1 MTTPTRA
8 ALGPRWLSARTLA
21 LPIAFLVILWLAGF
35 LTGSLLD
42 GPPDWALADFALDFS
57 TASGQ
62 PWTLITSSFFATG
75 LADYLVS
82 SVLLFV
88 GLSFACRFAG
98 IWRTAL
104 SFLLGAV
111 ISSFVLN
118 LLLDWGV
125 NNDAEWLGYIGG
137 SYQVGC
143 YAGLCAAVG
152 MTTAQL
158 EALWRRRIRL
168 LLLAVSIMFML
179 YLGVG
184 QSILAF
190 FGALIGIALGPLLTR
205 RKTDFHLRHSSTR
218 ETRVLLATM
227 VGVFAIGPLIAQL
240 TASFSAGP
248 LSLIN
253 EFTLQSGLDSEAVK
267 EACNGQS
274 ACESLQSVV
283 GASSPGAVIL
293 TLIPV
298 LLSLVCAE
306 GLRRGRRL
314 SFWITIAVQGYLA
327 VLCLLVCVV
336 YLLDPGSDSVA
347 EVLNVLAVY
356 LAPLVIAPLAVI
368 LTLVLNRHAFSV
380 PSSRQSVRQLA
391 KVSLT
396 LSVTLVLVYAV
407 AWFAEDNLSSDVP
420 ASLLAQLPHLLIPF
434 PGPFDS
440 NLPQGLIC
448 TLLYTFGAAA
458 IWLILLYLLVRD
470 YWRFG
475 GQNPDHTADREKAA
489 ELIRRGGDSLSHM
502 ALWENNHYWFTP
514 DGQAGVA
521 YQVHHG
527 VALTVAGPFG
537 DPRWQGAAAQG
548 FVAHSIELGLV
559 PCFYS
564 APSSLGPG
572 IAELG
577 FRPLEVAEETRLKV
591 TSQTFRGKEWQNV
604 RTAINKARKLEIKE
618 QWGSYASFAPGVRAQ
633 IAQLSEEWV
642 AEKALPQLGFTL
654 GGLDELK
661 DDSVLCCV
669 AVDDAGIVLAVTSWL
684 PVYRE
689 GEIISWTLDFMRRH
703 PDSFNGVMEFMIAS
717 AVKYFQQE
725 VSEISLS
732 GTPLAGSFNQDGERA
747 EDAMSRLLAFLAV
760 ALEPFYG
767 FRSLAAFKARFQP
780 VHRTMYMYYQDPLAL
795 PSIALA
801 VTEAYLPGQSAKQ
814 RTQMLRQLLA
824 N

>member
-1 MTTPTRA
+1 MTIPTRSSRSQ
-8 ALGPRWLSARTLA
+8 RWLSPRTLA
-21 LPIAFLVILWLAGF
+21 LPLAYLLVFWLLGIF
-35 LTGSLLD
+35 TGSVAD
-42 GPPDWALADFALDFS
+42 GPSDATFTAFALDFS

-75 LADYLVS
+75 WADYLVS
-82 SVLLFV
+82 SLLLLI
-88 GLSFACRFAG
+88 GLGFACRFAG
-98 IWRTAL
+98 VWRTAL
-104 SFLLGAV
+104 AFFLGAV
-111 ISSFVLN
+111 VSSFVLN

-125 NNDAEWLGYIGG
+125 NNDAEWLGYLGG

-158 EALWRRRIRL
+158 EMLWRRRIRL

-190 FGALIGIALGPLLTR
+190 FGALLGIALGPLLSR

-218 ETRVLLATM
+218 ETRVLLATI
-227 VGVFAIGPLIAQL
+227 VAVFAIGPLIAQL

-253 EFTLQSGLDSEAVK
+253 QFTLQAGLDAEAVK
-267 EACNGQS
+267 EACNNQA
-274 ACESLQSVV
+274 ACENLQSIV
-283 GASSPGAVIL
+283 GASSPGAVLL

-327 VLCLLVCVV
+327 ALCLLVSVV
-336 YLLDPGSDSVA
+336 YLLDPGSDSTS
-347 EVLNVLAVY
+347 EVLSVLAVY
-356 LAPLVIAPLAVI
+356 LAPMVLAPLLVILALI
-368 LTLVLNRHAFSV
+368 LNRHAFQV
-380 PSSRQSVRQLA
+380 SSTKQSVRQLA
-391 KVSLT
+391 KTSLI
-396 LSVTLVLVYAV
+396 LSVTLVVVYSV
-407 AWFAEDNLSSDVP
+407 AWFAEDNLDNDVP
-420 ASLLAQLPHLLIPF
+420 TSLLAQLPHLLIPF

-458 IWLILLYLLVRD
+458 IWLVLLYLLIRD
-470 YWRFG
+470 YWRFS
-475 GQNPDHTADREKAA
+475 GQNTDQAADREKAA
-489 ELIRRGGDSLSHM
+489 QLIRRGGDSLSHM
-502 ALWENNHYWFTP
+502 ALWDNNHYWFSP
-514 DGQAGVA
+514 DGQAGIG

-537 DPRWQGAAAQG
+537 DPRWQAAAAQG

-564 APSSLGPG
+564 APATLGPG

-577 FRPLEVAEETRLKV
+577 FRPLEVAEETRLQV
-591 TSQTFRGKEWQNV
+591 TSQNFRGKEWQNV

-618 QWGSYASFAPGVRAQ
+618 LWGSYASFSPGVRAQ

-669 AVDDAGIVLAVTSWL
+669 ALDDAGTVLAVTSWL
-684 PVYRE
+684 PVYQD
-689 GEIISWTLDFMRRH
+689 GQINSWTLDFMRRH

-717 AVKYFQQE
+717 AVKYFQQQ

-747 EDAMSRLLAFLAV
+747 EDAMTRLLAFLAV
-760 ALEPFYG
+760 TLEPFYG

-780 VHRTMYMYYQDPLAL
+780 THRTMYMYYQDPLAL

-801 VTEAYLPGQSAKQ
+801 VTEAYLPGQSARQ